1 MKSSVKINRLENL
14 VLPTVSFTV
23 PKLQQI
29 HQECFKIV
37 QASSANN
44 KKVNECLK
52 ELQTKLQKDPSLED
66 VYKPAIEKCQK
77 QLIEKVI
84 NYLDVYKPLIDYV
97 LSYYYEVDKGNYL
110 FYDVENDG
118 FKPKKKKEFL
128 DEIIDKCDESL
139 YKVAF
144 QKNNKIFSVVS
155 KIHKP
160 RVYKEGDLYYLNEC
174 KGFLHANYKP
184 YDTYSE
190 CTKKKVKIFLDYI
203 KEVSCGGDDK
213 FYDCYTKYLGQVC
226 RGIRTEVIIYKK
238 TMEGT
243 GKSTESDFMM
253 QYVLGDAISINSSPE
268 PLTSQYNKSLLG
280 KVYVT
285 FEELPV
291 FGSGQWSAVSSR
303 AKQIAT
309 SPKLDYR
316 TLYEAPINAENV
328 SNLVINTNCE
338 SIKDSH
344 GRRIIIMPV
353 NNSKMQDHD
362 YFENIRKNCFNMK
375 VGECF
380 YAYMMSIDVA
390 NFYAQREFP
399 ETDAK
404 RIAISELLPSHMKF
418 LKFEYY
424 LKNKAIVNK
433 LSQDLYNEYCYFCP
447 LQNIKHTQT
456 KNNFYRDLKADM
468 KIEPKKS
475 GVMKYNVTFEELKDL
490 ATRFK
495 WLCQYDEFTVEE
507 EDDEDDV
514 VVVKPDYK
522 ALYLEMK
529 QKYEGK

>member
-1 MKSSVKINRLENL
+1 MKSSVKINRLEIL

-110 FYDVENDG
+110 FYDVENDV

-190 CTKKKVKIFLDYI
+190 STKKKVKIFFDYI

-226 RGIRTEVIIYKK
+226 RGR
-238 TMEGT
+238 
-243 GKSTESDFMM
+243 
-253 QYVLGDAISINSSPE
+253 AI
-268 PLTSQYNKSLLG
+268 LR
-280 KVYVT
+280 V
-285 FEELPV
+285 
-291 FGSGQWSAVSSR
+291 
-303 AKQIAT
+303 
-309 SPKLDYR
+309 
-316 TLYEAPINAENV
+316 
-328 SNLVINTNCE
+328 
-338 SIKDSH
+338 
-344 GRRIIIMPV
+344 
-353 NNSKMQDHD
+353 
-362 YFENIRKNCFNMK
+362 
-375 VGECF
+375 
-380 YAYMMSIDVA
+380 
-390 NFYAQREFP
+390 
-399 ETDAK
+399 
-404 RIAISELLPSHMKF
+404 
-418 LKFEYY
+418 
-424 LKNKAIVNK
+424 
-433 LSQDLYNEYCYFCP
+433 
-447 LQNIKHTQT
+447 
-456 KNNFYRDLKADM
+456 
-468 KIEPKKS
+468 
-475 GVMKYNVTFEELKDL
+475 
-490 ATRFK
+490 
-495 WLCQYDEFTVEE
+495 
-507 EDDEDDV
+507 
-514 VVVKPDYK
+514 
-522 ALYLEMK
+522 
-529 QKYEGK
+529 